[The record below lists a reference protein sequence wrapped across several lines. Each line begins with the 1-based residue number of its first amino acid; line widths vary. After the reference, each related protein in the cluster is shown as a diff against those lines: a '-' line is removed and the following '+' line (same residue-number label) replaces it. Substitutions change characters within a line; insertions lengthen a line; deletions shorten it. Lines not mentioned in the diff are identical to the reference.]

1 MYSKIQ
7 IKGVLEV
14 KTGMHIGGSS
24 AFSAIGAVD
33 SPVIKDIRTNNPM
46 IPGSSLKG
54 KMRTLLARKYN
65 DVVQANANKDADCIK
80 RVFGSSEKDEKGV
93 IKQSRVLVSDMF
105 MINGDEIRNRG
116 ISGFTEVKFENS
128 INRTTA
134 VAMPIKGLKFGID
147 IIYEAKSGKEAEIE
161 EDVAL
166 ISEGM
171 KMLEY
176 DYLGGNGSRGYGK
189 VEFSE
194 LKAEVAI
201 GEVDENIIANVNK
214 LLGEV

>member
-1 MYSKIQ
+1 
-7 IKGVLEV
+7 
-14 KTGMHIGGSS
+14 
-24 AFSAIGAVD
+24 
-33 SPVIKDIRTNNPM
+33 M

-134 VAMPIKGLKFGID
+134 VAMPRQIERAIKGLKFGID

-161 EDVAL
+161 EDIAL